1 MNSPLAFT
9 ISEAC
14 VVARAG
20 RTSLYEAIRDGA
32 LIARK
37 RGRKTLIL
45 ADDLRN
51 WIERL
56 PAIESKTTDRADVK
70 AAADARARPR

>member
-1 MNSPLAFT
+1 MDSPLAYT

-45 ADDLRN
+45 AEDLRD
-51 WIERL
+51 WIARL
-56 PAIESKTTDRADVK
+56 PAIEPKNTDRAGVK
-70 AAADARARPR
+70 AIADARQR

>member
-1 MNSPLAFT
+1 MNSPLAYT

-14 VVARAG
+14 IVARAG

-45 ADDLRN
+45 ADDLRD
-51 WIERL
+51 WIEHL
-56 PAIESKTTDRADVK
+56 PTIESKTTDRAYVK
-70 AAADARARPR
+70 AIADTRARPR

>member
-1 MNSPLAFT
+1 MNTPLAYT

-20 RTSLYEAIRDGA
+20 RTSLYQAIRDGA
-32 LIARK
+32 LTARK

-45 ADDLRN
+45 ADDLRE

-56 PAIESKTTDRADVK
+56 PTIEAKTARDRA
-70 AAADARARPR
+70 AAAETTA

>member
-1 MNSPLAFT
+1 MHPLVYT

-20 RTSLYEAIRDGA
+20 RTSLYEAIRDRA

-45 ADDLRN
+45 ADDLRD
-51 WIERL
+51 WLERL
-56 PAIESKTTDRADVK
+56 PAIEPKNADQAGVK
-70 AAADARARPR
+70 ALADARSR

>member
-1 MNSPLAFT
+1 MNSPLAYT

-14 VVARAG
+14 AVARAG
-20 RTSLYEAIRDGA
+20 RTSVYEAIRDGA

-45 ADDLRN
+45 ADDLRD
-51 WIERL
+51 WLERL
-56 PAIESKTTDRADVK
+56 PAIEPKNADQVK
-70 AAADARARPR
+70 AIPDARVRAR

>member
-1 MNSPLAFT
+1 MTAPLAYT

-14 VVARAG
+14 TVARAG
-20 RTSLYEAIRDGA
+20 RTSVYEAIRDGA

-45 ADDLRN
+45 ANDLRD

-56 PAIESKTTDRADVK
+56 PAIESKTTDRT
-70 AAADARARPR
+70 ARARPR